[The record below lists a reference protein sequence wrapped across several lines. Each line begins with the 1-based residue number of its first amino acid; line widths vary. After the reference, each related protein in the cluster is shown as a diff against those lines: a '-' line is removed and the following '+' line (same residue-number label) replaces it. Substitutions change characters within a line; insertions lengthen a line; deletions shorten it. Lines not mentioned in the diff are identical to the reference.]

1 MISYLQ
7 AQKCKFPSLY
17 ELWYEI
23 NSQFML
29 LFPGF
34 YISGYGFV
42 PFSLVYLNQATFDKT
57 LYDMLLFYYS

>member
-1 MISYLQ
+1 
-7 AQKCKFPSLY
+7 
-17 ELWYEI
+17 
-23 NSQFML
+23 ML